1 MIQSLLRDGDFDLRN
16 NYENQDYL
24 AYNPDVIPDPHV
36 IVTGERW
43 YPVHAIGLPILAAPV
58 HAVGG

>member
-16 NYENQDYL
+16 NYENHDYL

-43 YPVHAIGLPILAAPV
+43 YPVHAIGLILAAPV

>member
-16 NYENQDYL
+16 NYENHDYL